1 MSQPHDFVQPA
12 KAEQNKSPK
21 KAIERVSF
29 DKSLDPLMVSSDDG
43 QISYEQARALAAASG
58 EIRCKLATRPD
69 VPQEILYY
77 LAGDGDVHVRRA
89 VAANP
94 SAPAR
99 ANLLLSNDDDEDVR
113 TILAGKVA
121 EDERINDRSA
131 PKGRARSITLEV
143 LDRLSLDRVS
153 LVRAAIAEGLK
164 QLPNADPGLILRLAR
179 DLEIIVAAPILEYSP
194 LLGEEDLLDII
205 RSSPIEGALAAIS
218 RRAYVDPAVT
228 DAIVASGER
237 QAITHLL
244 YNSNAQLQ
252 EHTLDA
258 LIARAEDRPEWHQ
271 PLVHRPEL
279 ADYGV
284 RRLAEIL
291 ADHLLQRLIERSDLS
306 QETAREI
313 SEVVN
318 SRLRAKLQDGGRGLP
333 DVFGPDTEKRFE
345 PLVARARSLFDAGAL
360 DETAFMVSL
369 LTDHADDLVAGLAV
383 RAGQP
388 VRVVLEIISSQSARA
403 VCALAWAAG
412 LSARFSHELQLK
424 LGRVPSSATLPPRN
438 DGSYPLP
445 EVELRWQLEMYSDH

>member
-1 MSQPHDFVQPA
+1 MSQSRDFAPPQKPA
-12 KAEQNKSPK
+12 TGQQGMD
-21 KAIERVSF
+21 SF
-29 DKSLDPLMVSSDDG
+29 MVPSVDG
-43 QISYEQARALAAASG
+43 KLSYEQARALAAAS
-58 EIRCKLATRPD
+58 EDIRRKLATRAD

-77 LAGDGDVHVRRA
+77 LAGDTDTPVRRA
-89 VAANP
+89 VAANA

-99 ANLLLSNDDDEDVR
+99 ANLLLANDEDEDVR
-113 TILAGKVA
+113 AILAGKVA
-121 EDERINDRSA
+121 EDERINDPRQQ
-131 PKGRARSITLEV
+131 KGRARSITLEV
-143 LDRLSLDRVS
+143 LDRLSQDRVS

-164 QLPNADPGLILRLAR
+164 ELPNADPGLINRLAR

-194 LLGEEDLLDII
+194 ILGEEDLLDII

-228 DAIVASGER
+228 DAIVASGEP

-258 LIARAEDRPEWHQ
+258 LIAHAENRPEWHQ
-271 PLVHRPEL
+271 PLIHRPEL
-279 ADYGV
+279 VDYGV

-291 ADHLLQRLIERSDLS
+291 ADHLLQRLVERSDLS
-306 QETAREI
+306 KETAQEI

-333 DVFGPDTEKRFE
+333 DTFGPDTEKRFE
-345 PLVARARSLFDAGAL
+345 PLVARARSLYDAGAL
-360 DETAFMVSL
+360 DETTFMVSL

-388 VRVVLEIISSQSARA
+388 VRVVLEIIASQSARA

-424 LGRVPSSATLPPRN
+424 LGRVPSSSSLPPRS

-445 EVELRWQLEMYSDH
+445 EVELRWQLEMYSEH